1 MRKKQKDEV
10 TERQRLCS
18 TVKAR
23 KVFLN
28 YTNKGA
34 EMQNRDGKQ
43 YLSYWQK
50 KSTTSTF
57 QFWPDTKPNLK

>member
-1 MRKKQKDEV
+1 MRKKQNDEV
-10 TERQRLCS
+10 SEQQRLCP
-18 TVKAR
+18 TLKAR

-34 EMQNRDGKQ
+34 EMQNRNGEQ

-50 KSTTSTF
+50 KAPCQHFNSG
-57 QFWPDTKPNLK
+57 QILNLT

>member
-18 TVKAR
+18 TVQAR

-34 EMQNRDGKQ
+34 EMQNRDGEQ

-50 KSTTSTF
+50 KVPRQHFNSG
-57 QFWPDTKPNLK
+57 QIRNLT